1 MYRECKRFDLLCKL
15 HQACGEW
22 DEAIEVAEKYN
33 RINLKNTHYALA
45 KHFESIGE
53 IDRAIQHFVL
63 SDTHRVE
70 VPRMLC
76 DQRDFDKL
84 QEFVEET
91 KEPELLRWWA
101 QYLEA

>member
-1 MYRECKRFDLLCKL
+1 MLGKL

-22 DEAIEVAEKYN
+22 DEALEVAEKYN

-45 KHFESIGE
+45 KHLESIGE
-53 IDRAIQHFVL
+53 LEQAIRHFVL
-63 SDTHRVE
+63 SQTHKVE

-76 DQRDFDKL
+76 EARDFDRL
-84 QEFVEET
+84 QDFVQGQR
-91 KEPELLRWWA
+91 EPELYKWWA